1 MKLCGTKKKYNKQQV
16 AIEAKQFYN
25 QAQEI
30 RYPYKCCICGQY
42 HLSSQQNLIDEPL
55 PVMGE
60 LLTIFKSA
68 ITDNKTF
75 NIYRISP
82 ERSLHHVKI
91 DKIKYGFTYNKQTE
105 NFLLYLM
112 IDESEK

>member
-42 HLSSQQNLIDEPL
+42 HLSSQLNLIDEPL
-55 PVMGE
+55 QVIGA
-60 LLTIFKSA
+60 LKNIFISA
-68 ITDNKTF
+68 VINNKTY
-75 NIYRISP
+75 NIYRISA
-82 ERSLHHVKI
+82 ERALHHVKI
-91 DKIKYGFTYNKQTE
+91 DNIKYGFTYNKQTE
-105 NFLLYLM
+105 NLILYLM